1 MKYRVD
7 IPTRDK
13 VTGARGWQY
22 LVVTATVSREAR
34 ELALAE
40 AGDLA
45 AVRHRRDAD
54 LVLDDP
60 ARPLQVWDVTR
71 R

>member
-1 MKYRVD
+1 MKFRVD

-13 VTGARGWQY
+13 QTGARGWQC

-34 ELALAE
+34 ELALTE
-40 AGDLA
+40 AGDLV
-45 AVRHRRDAD
+45 AVRHRRDAE

-60 ARPLQVWDVTR
+60 ARPLQVRDVTR

>member
-1 MKYRVD
+1 MKFRVD

-13 VTGARGWQY
+13 QTGARGWQC

-40 AGDLA
+40 ADDLTA
-45 AVRHRRDAD
+45 ARHRRDAE

-60 ARPLQVWDVTR
+60 ARPVRVLDVTR
-71 R
+71 G

>member
-1 MKYRVD
+1 MKFRVD

-13 VTGARGWQY
+13 PTGARGWQC
-22 LVVTATVSREAR
+22 LVVTAEVTREAR

-40 AGDLA
+40 AGDLV

-54 LVLDDP
+54 LVLNDP